1 MLGDCGGGA
10 SRLAVQEGLSKD
22 PGTARVN
29 HILAAP
35 VGGTFGEP
43 FEEALLPWPQDV
55 EC

>member
-1 MLGDCGGGA
+1 MLGDCGGRA

-43 FEEALLPWPQDV
+43 FEEALLPWPQHL
-55 EC
+55 ER